1 MPMRDRWDLL
11 VVFCFDFFPICFFRF
26 FLFFFGMHLLDT
38 PLAYSW
44 QGVHV
49 HSHRVFSDYC
59 ASGCHETCDDLTLFL
74 RLTGLYLMYI
84 RISLIVTLLCSLS
97 HLGTLDVHG
106 FDGPSTPLQH
116 T

>member
-1 MPMRDRWDLL
+1 MRDRWDLL
-11 VVFCFDFFPICFFRF
+11 VVFCFNFCLICFFRF

-38 PLAYSW
+38 PLAYSR

-84 RISLIVTLLCSLS
+84 RISLIVTLSHVLQTAWIRLS
-97 HLGTLDVHG
+97 KVH
-106 FDGPSTPLQH
+106 QH
-116 T
+116 PYSIREQVGA

>member
-1 MPMRDRWDLL
+1 
-11 VVFCFDFFPICFFRF
+11 
-26 FLFFFGMHLLDT
+26 MHLLDT
-38 PLAYSW
+38 PLAYSR

-84 RISLIVTLLCSLS
+84 RISLIVTLSHVLQTTWVQLS
-97 HLGTLDVHG
+97 KVRPYPYSIREQVDA
-106 FDGPSTPLQH
+106 
-116 T
+116 